1 MYSAT
6 TEQSVY
12 AQEKQ
17 KINNISHILKVK
29 KRPDAKVDT
38 SDKKTVVPIQ
48 VKESENGVKIGA
60 KRKKEETIEVQY
72 EKRLGGSVNDDK
84 VLSMKDKLSSANIKK
99 DEKLKSQE
107 KDQERA
113 IKKKRT
119 ETNDDYDEPV
129 NDAKIKQFDDEEK
142 LKRTVFIGNLP
153 LNVKKKALVKQFSQY
168 GPIES
173 ARLRSIPL
181 LDVRLTYL
189 SPKFVIGKNTC
200 KYFLISRSKE

>member
-1 MYSAT
+1 MFVMIMLLMIT
-6 TEQSVY
+6 IV
-12 AQEKQ
+12 
-17 KINNISHILKVK
+17 IIFF
-29 KRPDAKVDT
+29 VD
-38 SDKKTVVPIQ
+38 DYDDIFNYVIDD
-48 VKESENGVKIGA
+48 
-60 KRKKEETIEVQY
+60 
-72 EKRLGGSVNDDK
+72 ND
-84 VLSMKDKLSSANIKK
+84 I
-99 DEKLKSQE
+99 
-107 KDQERA
+107 
-113 IKKKRT
+113 
-119 ETNDDYDEPV
+119 TNDDYDEPV

-200 KYFLISRSKE
+200 KYFLISRSKEQKRNEWTEG